1 VGRLL
6 VLLLLKLSNM
16 AFFFVYGN
24 VVVVRL
30 YSRKRLLRSVR
41 CLDLV
46 VFNKSFAFRAR
57 LWL

>member
-1 VGRLL
+1 
-6 VLLLLKLSNM
+6 M
-16 AFFFVYGN
+16 AFFFVYGY

-30 YSRKRLLRSVR
+30 YSRKRLLRSMR